1 MLTPMNCCSGLS
13 ATKNRNVPAAGAFF
27 CQLANKRR
35 NAMRAALKGGLIVAM
50 LLAAPV
56 VAQAGTVE
64 GAAIGAG
71 TGAVIAGPPGA
82 VVGGVIGATVG
93 GPNIVTRRHYYARA
107 SRVCWRD
114 RLGHRHCRWR

>member
-1 MLTPMNCCSGLS
+1 
-13 ATKNRNVPAAGAFF
+13 
-27 CQLANKRR
+27 
-35 NAMRAALKGGLIVAM
+35 MRAALKGGLIVAM
-50 LLAAPV
+50 LLAAPAAV
-56 VAQAGTVE
+56 QAGTVE

-93 GPNIVTRRHYYARA
+93 GPNIVTPHRVYYTRARA
-107 SRVCWRD
+107 HRSCWHD

>member
-1 MLTPMNCCSGLS
+1 
-13 ATKNRNVPAAGAFF
+13 
-27 CQLANKRR
+27 
-35 NAMRAALKGGLIVAM
+35 MRAALTGGLLVAM
-50 LLAAPV
+50 LIAAPAV
-56 VAQAGTVE
+56 VQAGTVE

-93 GPNIVTRRHYYARA
+93 GPNIVTRRAYARGH
-107 SRVCWRD
+107 RVCWRD